1 MASIVFAAR
10 PGSIRQIAPRNT
22 PQHPEWREFGAPRP
36 EGIMGGS
43 GGKSAPEHVALPVE
57 TSKPKAKQAEAP
69 KDPFPYNGGRDTR

>member
-1 MASIVFAAR
+1 
-10 PGSIRQIAPRNT
+10 
-22 PQHPEWREFGAPRP
+22 
-36 EGIMGGS
+36 MGGS